1 MSNPLSAG
9 GQAVAPVEIGLLKE
23 ALAAFPTGVTV
34 ITAADADDTPLG
46 MTANAFCAVS
56 VDPAFVLVCV
66 NRSTRTHETL
76 VQRKRFGVNIL
87 SEAAEHIS
95 NHCARMGSDKQLDVG
110 WLVEGDGSPHLKDAS
125 AFLDCA
131 IESCHAVGTHSVII
145 ARVLRVV
152 SHIREPLLYYRGAY
166 RRFS

>member
-1 MSNPLSAG
+1 MSDSRSSAPAVTPLK
-9 GQAVAPVEIGLLKE
+9 IGLLKE

-66 NRSTRTHETL
+66 NQSTRTHETL
-76 VQRKRFGVNIL
+76 VQRQRFGVNIL
-87 SEAAEHIS
+87 SEAGEHIS
-95 NHCARMGSDKQLDVG
+95 NHCARPGSDKRLEVG
-110 WLVEGDGSPHLKDAS
+110 WLVEEAGSPHLKDAS

-131 IESCHAVGTHSVII
+131 IESCHTVGTHSVII
-145 ARVLRVV
+145 GRVLRVV
-152 SHIREPLLYYRGAY
+152 SRTRDPLIYYRGAY